1 MKPQRNIRKSGSTG
15 TGTVDGLSNVVARL
29 GAGVQGVAGNN
40 ALSQSTYR
48 ASGLSLLPRTLE
60 QMYESSWIVG
70 KVVDCVAE
78 DMTRDGIIIRGT
90 DQIDELQRV
99 LTDTGVWNALTE
111 AIQWGRLYGGALAVL
126 MIEGQ
131 DLATPLRLETVTKGS
146 FKGLTVLDRW
156 RVTVEGVNTLASGAM
171 AGLPEFYT
179 LNSTGERVHHS
190 RVLRFIGN
198 KMPYWE
204 ALKLQGWGASVIE
217 RMDDRIISFDSVTM
231 GAANLVFRA
240 YLRTVRVDRLRE
252 VLAAG
257 NKAEEN
263 LLKMFKLMQ
272 VLQTNE
278 GITLLDKNDEFETHA
293 YAFGGLSDVMLQF
306 GQQLAGA
313 SGIPLVRLFGQ
324 SPAGLNATG
333 DADIRNYY
341 DNINSQQEAR
351 LRSPMERLL
360 QVVHRSLTGTAPPVE
375 MAFSFTPLWQLSESE
390 KATIG
395 TATTN
400 AIVAMEGAGI
410 ITKGT
415 ALREAQRAALITGL
429 GATITDEEVEAAD
442 EEPPLPQVPE
452 GAPLPG
458 DPDAETNVDTTE
470 KPGAVKKAVGD
481 AWRRYFRRTK

>member
-1 MKPQRNIRKSGSTG
+1 MKPQRTIRKGPAADG
-15 TGTVDGLSNVVARL
+15 TTLDGLTNVVARL
-29 GAGVQGVAGNN
+29 GAGQAGLGGNN
-40 ALSQSTYR
+40 ALSQGTYR
-48 ASGLSLLPRTLE
+48 GSNLTQNPRLLE

-78 DMTRDGIIIRGT
+78 DMTRAGIIISGT
-90 DQIDELQRV
+90 DQVDELQRV
-99 LTDTGVWNALTE
+99 FTDTGVWNGLTE
-111 AIQWGRLYGGALAVL
+111 GLQWGRLYGGALAVM

-131 DLATPLRLETVTKGS
+131 DLSTPLRIETVTKGA

-156 RVTVEGVNTLASGAM
+156 RVTTDGVTTLASGGM

-179 LNSTGERVHHS
+179 LSATGERVHHS

-204 ALKLQGWGASVIE
+204 SLKLQGWGASVVE
-217 RMDDRIISFDSVTM
+217 RMDDRVISFDSVTM
-231 GAANLVFRA
+231 GAANLVFKA
-240 YLRTVRVDRLRE
+240 YLRTVKVDRLRE

-257 NKAEEN
+257 GKAEEN
-263 LLKMFKLMQ
+263 LVKMFKLMQ

-278 GITLLDKNDEFETHA
+278 GITLLDKNDEFQTHA
-293 YAFGGLSDVMLQF
+293 YAFGGLSDLILQF

-341 DNINSQQEAR
+341 DNVNSQQEAR
-351 LRSPMERLL
+351 MRTPVERLL
-360 QVVHRSLTGTAPPVE
+360 QVAYRSLKGSAPPVE
-375 MAFSFTPLWQLSESE
+375 LAFSFTPLWQMSEAE
-390 KATIG
+390 KAVIG

-400 AIVAMEGAGI
+400 AIVALEGANI

-415 ALREAQRAALITGL
+415 ALREVQRAALITGL
-429 GATITDEEVEAAD
+429 GATVTDEEVDAAD
-442 EEPPLPQVPE
+442 DEPPLPQVAE
-452 GAPLPG
+452 GTALPG
-458 DPDAETNVDTTE
+458 DPDAETDVETTE
-470 KPGAVKKAVGD
+470 KPGAVKKAAD
-481 AWRRYFRRTK
+481 ALRRYFRNRN